1 MPMIKKASPEKAE
14 SAADFILILQR
25 AFPVP
30 GSAHFL
36 WAMSGEATPQVK
48 TG

>member
-30 GSAHFL
+30 GDARFFVTVP
-36 WAMSGEATPQVK
+36 ATE
-48 TG
+48 T